1 MPKTTTC
8 AAGSTARSTSSA
20 PCRPRRRK
28 GGAGS
33 LGEVFDSPDFDLEPY
48 AAVDADRY
56 VRRTF
61 CSWDG
66 LGWKSLLVQRFEHVA
81 QVEEMALP
89 ATADVHLV
97 MTVAGR
103 TEMETRTAGRW
114 ERRRWTPGKLD
125 MTVPGQDAQRR
136 YRAAGPFRTLQVHIS
151 HTTVD
156 RVAGQLSGRA
166 TDFEQMAA
174 SIAAGDP
181 VVEHTLRSLETSH
194 AVDDL
199 YAESAAVFLTAHLLT
214 HHGGRADVPGPNDD
228 QRRVRKAVA
237 VMRERLAE
245 PVTLADIA
253 AEVGLSVYH
262 FIRVFKAATGQ
273 TPHKYL
279 TGLRIDEARRL
290 LRDDALSLDRI
301 AARCG
306 FGSAGSLST
315 TFLRHTGVRPSAYR
329 NS

>member
-1 MPKTTTC
+1 M
-8 AAGSTARSTSSA
+8 
-20 PCRPRRRK
+20 
-28 GGAGS
+28 
-33 LGEVFDSPDFDLEPY
+33 FDSPDFDLEPY
-48 AAVDADRY
+48 ATVDADRY

-66 LGWKSLLVQRFEHVA
+66 LGWRSLLVQRFEHVS

-89 ATADVHLV
+89 ATADVHLI

-114 ERRRWTPGKLD
+114 ERQRWTPGKLD
-125 MTVPGQDAQRR
+125 VLVPGQDAQRR
-136 YRAAGPFRTLQVHIS
+136 YRSAVALRTLQVHIP

-156 RVAGQLSGRA
+156 RVAGQLAGRA
-166 TDFEQMAA
+166 VDYEQMAA
-174 SIAAGDP
+174 SVAAGDP

-199 YAESAAVFLTAHLLT
+199 YAESAAAFLAVHLLT
-214 HHGGRADVPGPNDD
+214 RHGGRAELRGPNDD
-228 QRRVRKAVA
+228 QRPVRKAVA

-273 TPHKYL
+273 TPHRYL
-279 TGLRIDEARRL
+279 TGLRVDEARRL
-290 LRDDALSLDRI
+290 LHDNDLSLERI

-306 FGSAGSLST
+306 FGSAGSFST
-315 TFLRHTGVRPSAYR
+315 TFLRHTGVRPSTYR

>member
-1 MPKTTTC
+1 M
-8 AAGSTARSTSSA
+8 
-20 PCRPRRRK
+20 
-28 GGAGS
+28 
-33 LGEVFDSPDFDLEPY
+33 
-48 AAVDADRY
+48 
-56 VRRTF
+56 RRTF